1 MNLVKK
7 ILSKAYAKIY
17 ILGKQH
23 YEEEMKKCFY
33 KKGVIDKSTVFSSGA
48 DIQNSSNIL
57 ENIVIGKQTQ
67 IAGLIMIYPYGGKVT
82 IGDYC
87 SLSPNSRIIS
97 GLEVRIGDRVL
108 IGHNVNIID
117 NNSHPLN
124 AEERHIDFVDSYYNG
139 KMEKYD
145 LNMKPIIIDD
155 DVWIGYNSSIMK
167 GVTIGKGAVI
177 GANSVVTK
185 NVEPFTI
192 NVGNPLRVI
201 KKI

>member
-1 MNLVKK
+1 MNLIKK

-17 ILGKQH
+17 ILGKLH
-23 YEEEMKKCFY
+23 FEEEKKKCFY
-33 KKGVIDKSTVFSSGA
+33 KKGVIHKSAVFSSSA

-67 IAGLIMIYPYGGKVT
+67 IGGLIMIYPYGGKVT

-117 NNSHPLN
+117 NNSHPLD
-124 AEERHIDFVDSYYNG
+124 AELRHQDFLDSYTVG
-139 KMEKYD
+139 MKPHD
-145 LNMKPIIIDD
+145 LKAAPIIIED
-155 DVWIGYNSSIMK
+155 DVWIGHDTTIMK
-167 GVTIGKGAVI
+167 GVRIGRGAVI
-177 GANSVVTK
+177 GACSLVLK
-185 NVEPFTI
+185 DVEPWTI
-192 NVGNPLRVI
+192 NVGNPLRVHH
-201 KKI
+201 KKK